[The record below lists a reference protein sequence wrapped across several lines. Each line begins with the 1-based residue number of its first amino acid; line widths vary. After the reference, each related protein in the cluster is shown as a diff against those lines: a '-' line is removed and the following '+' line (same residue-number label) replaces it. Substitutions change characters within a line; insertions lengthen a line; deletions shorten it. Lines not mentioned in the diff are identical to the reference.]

1 MAEKTRSS
9 TMSRFLRTVAL
20 LVDLAAVC
28 ALVLT
33 AYAGMVSPLSHSAWW
48 GVLPWDFPS
57 HSGA

>member
-33 AYAGMVSPLSHSAWW
+33 ASPAWCRR
-48 GVLPWDFPS
+48 
-57 HSGA
+57 